1 MLVIPTK
8 KIFIKTFGKIVV
20 WIFASLLL
28 LQLAIYLV
36 LQIPA
41 TQTLLIKHVT
51 NTLSKGIDGQINIG
65 RIYFVFFSKAIVKDF
80 SIVSQ
85 GDTLLGCKKV
95 SVSIPSKELLK
106 FNLNF
111 NKIAV
116 TGGEFHL
123 ITESADKRTN
133 LDRIFKRDKS
143 RTREK
148 GKGMPQIRARSI
160 TVEDFRFRL
169 TNPYKYKDKGD
180 SIINFA
186 ALDIADINV
195 RANNISILNDTLR
208 ATIARIEGRDKSGFQ
223 IRELNGELTV
233 CPTEA
238 RIENLTLRDGYSTI
252 KAHYFSMQYQTSKD
266 LAEFTDKVRLGLDL
280 AEGSAFSFKTVGRIT
295 PSLSQSS
302 LFLNLT
308 GEVSG
313 PVCSLRSSNLHVES
327 ESRQTSMNLDFSI
340 TGLPN
345 IRESMCRVG
354 INGCQTLSGDIA
366 KIISAINGRPESEL
380 IKDFSPHIKYKFDG
394 HLTGLPDDFVAYG
407 ILRSNIGEISTDLLL
422 KNDPA
427 RGFLIEGKI
436 KSSDFN
442 IGKVAGRDILGELT
456 MAGALSALI
465 KRNSGGISLTI
476 DSLEVDKI
484 EFNGYPYS
492 NISAAGIYNSKE
504 GFDGRII
511 CHDTNLD
518 FLFQG
523 MFSHKE
529 DGSGQYDFYANIPY
543 ANLHALNLDKR
554 DSVSIAGLSILSNIE
569 TTIHKDI
576 IGRLSIMDARYENS
590 YGEYEIGDIELVSY
604 NAEKNYN
611 AILNAPFMDM
621 EYKAT
626 APFSEF
632 MKKGAE
638 LLLYDNLPM
647 AFKSLADKRGESG
660 DYRLDMNI
668 YNSGAICQV
677 IKPGLYI
684 QDSTKCTIEIGRDDM
699 IDFKLRSGR
708 IAVGGNY
715 LKDMEVTATNLDSML
730 NAGISCKSMKMAG
743 MVMDSSALKVA
754 GSNNRIV
761 STLTFK
767 GDREGNDKG
776 VLAAELNFTEDT
788 LHAGISDTSYFD
800 FKNNRWQVKPAEI
813 ICSGGYFKIEELGIY
828 SSRQQLN
835 INGVRDSLH
844 ASLDN
849 FDISI
854 VNFFINKPFDFKGYF
869 SGDATISNS
878 NGTRNLFLD
887 MNADS
892 VSIYGHP
899 VGTMRLL
906 SKWYAPGKRLNL
918 LLSTKRNDTTQ
929 LMATGYYKP
938 QNRSIEINATLDKLP
953 AGYFEPFFS
962 SVISKAGG
970 SLSGDL
976 KLEGKPEK
984 LNLTGDGVRLN
995 DFSFMVNFTKVPYTL
1010 DGPVRITQDSIIL
1023 DRVMLRDRLNG
1034 RGMVTGGLSHENFKK
1049 IRLDT
1054 RINFANMQCL
1064 SLNEND
1070 NEAFYGKAFTTGS
1083 VGIKGDLSKIT
1094 LDINIAP
1101 NENSD
1106 LHIPLSSASTAS
1118 TTNLL
1123 TFKRPAVSQVTDPY
1137 DTLHLATG
1145 RKGGKTALQ
1154 INLTSN
1160 MNSNADMFIEINKEL
1175 GDIIRANGNGLITLN
1190 INPTADMFNIYGDYI
1205 INEGSYKFVLPGFSF
1220 ASRDFVIQPGGNITF
1235 NGAVEETS
1243 LNLTAIYTTKAAI
1256 NTLIA
1261 DTSSVSARRNV
1272 NCLISMSG
1280 RLLNPR
1286 LDFDIEIP
1294 DLDPTTKV
1302 RVESALNSDGKI
1314 QKQFAALLIS
1324 GGFLPDE
1331 LSGITN
1337 NSTILYSNVS
1347 EMISNQINNIFTQL
1361 GIPLDL
1367 GLNYQPSDKGSDIF
1381 DVAVSTQLFNNRLVI
1396 NGNIGNDPYSNSN
1409 SREVVG
1415 NVDVE
1420 IKLDRQGKLRLSLF
1434 SHAADKYSNYLDD
1447 SQRSGMGISY
1457 QQEFNTFREI
1467 FRKKSEEEKLYIKR
1481 IKEYRRQQRKRE
1493 RAEKRA
1499 EKKAAAREAT
1509 AEPLQSAL

>member
-1 MLVIPTK
+1 MQT
-8 KIFIKTFGKIVV
+8 
-20 WIFASLLL
+20 
-28 LQLAIYLV
+28 
-36 LQIPA
+36 PA
-41 TQTLLIKHVT
+41 TQTLMIRHVT
-51 NTLSKGIDGQINIG
+51 NTLSKSIDGQINIG

-85 GDTLLGCKKV
+85 GDTLLSCKKV
-95 SVSIPSKELLK
+95 SISIPSRELLK

-111 NKIAV
+111 NKIAI

-133 LDRIFKRDKS
+133 LDRIFKRDKN
-143 RTREK
+143 RIREK
-148 GKGMPQIRARSI
+148 GKGLPQIRARSV

-169 TNPYKYKDKGD
+169 TNPYKYTEKGD

-186 ALDIADINV
+186 ALDINDIDV

-208 ATIARIEGRDKSGFQ
+208 ATVAKIEGRDRSGFE

-233 CPTEA
+233 CSTEA
-238 RIENLTLRDGYSTI
+238 KIENLTLRDSYSTI
-252 KAHYFSMQYQTSKD
+252 KAHCFSMQYQTSRD
-266 LAEFTDKVRLGLDL
+266 LAEFTDKVRLRLDL
-280 AEGSAFSFKTVGRIT
+280 AEGSAFSFKTTGRIT

-302 LFLNLT
+302 LLLNLT

-313 PVCSLRSSNLHVES
+313 PVCDLRSRNLHVES
-327 ESRQTSMNLDFSI
+327 ESGQTSMNLDFSI
-340 TGLPN
+340 AGLPQ
-345 IRESMCRVG
+345 IRESICRIN

-366 KIISAINGRPESEL
+366 KIISSINGRPESEL
-380 IKDFSPHIKYKFDG
+380 IKDFSPHIRYRFDG

-407 ILRSNIGEISTDLLL
+407 TLRSNIGKISTDLLL
-422 KNDPA
+422 KNDSA
-427 RGFLIEGKI
+427 RGFIIEGRI
-436 KSSDFN
+436 KSDGFN
-442 IGKVAGRDILGELT
+442 VGKVIDREIVGELT
-456 MAGALSALI
+456 MEGALSALI
-465 KRNSGGISLTI
+465 RRNSGGLSLTI
-476 DSLEVDKI
+476 DDMEVDKI

-492 NISAAGIYNSKE
+492 NIYAAGIYNSKE

-511 CHDTNLD
+511 CHDPNLD

-523 MFSHKE
+523 IFSHKE

-543 ANLHALNLDKR
+543 ANLYALNLDKR
-554 DSVSIAGLSILSNIE
+554 DSVSVAGLSILSNIE
-569 TTIHKDI
+569 ATAQKDI
-576 IGRLSIMDARYENS
+576 IGRISITDARYENS
-590 YGEYEIGDIELVSY
+590 YGEYDIGDMELVSY
-604 NAEKNYN
+604 NAENNCN
-611 AILNAPFMDM
+611 ALLNAPFMDM

-632 MKKGAE
+632 VKKGAE
-638 LLLYDNLPM
+638 LLLEENIPL
-647 AFKSLADKRGESG
+647 AFKNMAGNRGESG

-684 QDSTKCTIEIGRDDM
+684 QDSTRCTIEIGRDDM
-699 IDFKLRSGR
+699 LDFRLRSGR
-708 IAVGGNY
+708 IAIGGNY
-715 LKDMEVTATNLDSML
+715 LKEMEVTASNHDSTL
-730 NAGISCKSMKMAG
+730 NAGISCASMKLAG
-743 MVMDSSALKVA
+743 MVMDSSGLKIT
-754 GSNNRIV
+754 GKNNRIL

-776 VLAAELNFTEDT
+776 ILAAELHFTEDT
-788 LHAGISDTSYFD
+788 LYAGISDTSYFD
-800 FKNNRWQVKPAEI
+800 FKNSRWHVKPAEI
-813 ICSGGYFKIEELGIY
+813 ICSGDYFKIEELGIY
-828 SSRQQLN
+828 SSGQQLD
-835 INGVRDSLH
+835 IGGVKDSLH
-844 ASLDN
+844 ASLEN

-854 VNFFINKPFDFKGYF
+854 VNFFINKPFDFQGYF

-878 NGTRNLFLD
+878 DGNRNLFMD

-906 SKWYAPGKRLNL
+906 SKWYAPEKRLNL
-918 LLSTKRNDTTQ
+918 LLSTKRNDTTH

-938 QNRSIEINATLDKLP
+938 QNRSIAINATLERFP
-953 AGYFEPFFS
+953 TGCFEPFFS
-962 SVISKAGG
+962 SVISQAGG
-970 SLSGDL
+970 SFSGEVR
-976 KLEGKPEK
+976 LEGKPEK
-984 LNLTGDGVRLN
+984 LELTGKNCRLN

-1023 DRVMLRDRLNG
+1023 ERVMLRDRVNG
-1034 RGMVTGGLSHENFKK
+1034 RGVVTGGLSHENFRK

-1054 RINFANMQCL
+1054 RINFADMQCL

-1070 NEAFYGKAFTTGS
+1070 NGAFYGKAFTTGS
-1083 VGIKGDLSKIT
+1083 VGIRGDLSKII

-1101 NENSD
+1101 NEKSD

-1123 TFKRPAVSQVTDPY
+1123 TFKEPAVSRVVDPY
-1137 DTLHLATG
+1137 DTLHLRTG
-1145 RKGGKTALQ
+1145 RKVGKTALQ

-1190 INPTADMFNIYGDYI
+1190 INPTADIFNIYGDYI
-1205 INEGSYKFVLPGFSF
+1205 INEGNYKFVLPGFSF
-1220 ASRDFVIQPGGNITF
+1220 ASRDFMIQPGGNITF
-1235 NGAVEETS
+1235 NGAVEETT
-1243 LNLTAIYTTKAAI
+1243 LNLTAVYTTKAAI

-1381 DVAVSTQLFNNRLVI
+1381 DVAVSTQLFNNRLII

-1457 QQEFNTFREI
+1457 QQEFNSFREI
-1467 FRKKSEEEKLYIKR
+1467 FRKKSEEEKLYRKQ
-1481 IKEYRRQQRKRE
+1481 IKEYRKQQRKME
-1493 RAEKRA
+1493 RREKRA
-1499 EKKAAAREAT
+1499 EREAARQARV
-1509 AEPLQSAL
+1509 EPLQSAL